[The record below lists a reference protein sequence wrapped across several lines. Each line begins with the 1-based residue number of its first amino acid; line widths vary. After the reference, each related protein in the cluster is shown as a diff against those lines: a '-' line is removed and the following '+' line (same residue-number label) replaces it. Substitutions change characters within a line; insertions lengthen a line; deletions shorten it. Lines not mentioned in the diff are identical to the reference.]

1 MGDVLDKVLRISD
14 TCIVMYMSMS
24 LLFTSIQP
32 YRYNPIMNKN
42 NHKLVYDVGF
52 VIYCVLLSRC

>member
-1 MGDVLDKVLRISD
+1 MQCDVHVH
-14 TCIVMYMSMS
+14 V
-24 LLFTSIQP
+24 FTSIQP

-52 VIYCVLLSRC
+52 VIYCVLLSKC